1 MLSLF
6 TPKASFHHAC
16 CTGDLNAA
24 RACWGAERD
33 AIGDLNANA
42 FGYFSDEPLLCS
54 LARDTQC
61 VSFDNLRAP
70 AICAFLVAEG
80 AADPNRANSQGET
93 PLALATIAMLDYL
106 VADLRLDPVAAML
119 GGATVDHPA
128 TATYIVHN
136 CVRRSCLASLARLV
150 DANRPT
156 FSVAAARVPC
166 LHYLVGLVRPEPQ
179 QLRAAFVLLDAVG
192 VDPLER
198 DAEGRTVA
206 ELPTTSPALRELLAD
221 APLHFHQM
229 AAAASLALHGRVGAN
244 SPLHLLDAEL
254 LRDFVLPL
262 LATATASSLYY
273 VREARL
279 DALVEAEG
287 LVIDDDARND
297 YLRHGAPL
305 DPPHLRFQ
313 HLLRLLPRELDA
325 RLRAAATD
333 DEEEGLRA
341 FIRARVAPIEDFA
354 HPFSPDVQLTAL
366 ASLEA
371 VLYA

>member
-1 MLSLF
+1 M
-6 TPKASFHHAC
+6 TARFHHAC
-16 CTGDLNAA
+16 RSGDLDEV
-24 RACWGAERD
+24 RACWHAERD
-33 AIGDLNANA
+33 AIGDVNAPVFGENA
-42 FGYFSDEPLLCS
+42 DEPLLCALAREA
-54 LARDTQC
+54 LARDARDVRST
-61 VSFDNLRAP
+61 
-70 AICAFLVAEG
+70 CAFLVAEA
-80 AADPNRANSQGET
+80 AADPDHANARGET
-93 PLALATIAMLDYL
+93 PLALAATVAMLM
-106 VADLRLDPVAAML
+106 AHSSTPDLRALAGML

-128 TATYIVHN
+128 TAAAIV
-136 CVRRSCLASLARLV
+136 RSCIRWWRVPALARLV
-150 DANRPT
+150 DANRPA
-156 FSVAAARVPC
+156 FAAAAARVPC

-179 QLRAAFVLLDAVG
+179 LLRAAFVLLDAVG

-287 LVIDDDARND
+287 LVVDDDARND

>member
-1 MLSLF
+1 MTTASMLDARARLY
-6 TPKASFHHAC
+6 HAC
-16 CTGDLNAA
+16 RTGDLDQV
-24 RACWGAERD
+24 RACWHAERD
-33 AIGDLNANA
+33 AIGDVNAPV
-42 FGYFSDEPLLCS
+42 FGYDADEPLLCA
-54 LARDTQC
+54 LARDARDARSAC
-61 VSFDNLRAP
+61 VQEV
-70 AICAFLVAEG
+70 CTFLVAEA
-80 AADPNRANSQGET
+80 AADPNRANARGDT
-93 PLALATIAMLDYL
+93 PLALAATAML
-106 VADLRLDPVAAML
+106 ARSTPDLRALAAML
-119 GGATVDHPA
+119 GGATIDHPA
-128 TATYIVHN
+128 TAAAIV
-136 CVRRSCLASLARLV
+136 RSCINWWRVPALGRLV
-150 DANRPT
+150 DANRPA
-156 FSVAAARVPC
+156 FAAAAARVPC

-179 QLRAAFVLLDAVG
+179 RLRAAFVLLDAVG

-244 SPLHLLDAEL
+244 SPLHLLDAEI

-287 LVIDDDARND
+287 LVVDDDARND
-297 YLRHGAPL
+297 YLRHGAPF
-305 DPPHLRFQ
+305 DPPRLRFQ